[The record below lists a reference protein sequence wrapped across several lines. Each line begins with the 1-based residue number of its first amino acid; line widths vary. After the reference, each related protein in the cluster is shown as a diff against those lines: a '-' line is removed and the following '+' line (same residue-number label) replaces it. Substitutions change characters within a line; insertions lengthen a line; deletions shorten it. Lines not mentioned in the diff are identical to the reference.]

1 MQIPPEIIV
10 TFSNGKRITL
20 HMTDQNKTHESGSA
34 RHGLPNLPDI
44 WAMLEVRNQRLT
56 IAVVLLA
63 ALLVTALA
71 GWRFMPVRVVE
82 PVYVRD
88 DGSGALQA
96 LAARSAPEFKAD
108 QKHTSHFLQRWVR
121 QVQTINPELT
131 RTNVQEANELVVG
144 TAVREL
150 RDLLAKEGVRERM
163 ERDPNLRRTVEIR
176 SVAFPTPNAAI
187 VFFAQTERSG
197 AREPWTQRKAM
208 TINFVFVPV
217 ETRAEIERNPIG
229 IRITHFDLADDQAGS
244 KGD

>member
-1 MQIPPEIIV
+1 
-10 TFSNGKRITL
+10 
-20 HMTDQNKTHESGSA
+20 MTEPKKNAGLINTP
-34 RHGLPNLPDI
+34 HGLPQLPEI
-44 WAMLEVRNQRLT
+44 WTLLDLRNQRLMY
-56 IAVVLLA
+56 AVVFLSIM
-63 ALLVTALA
+63 LVLALA
-71 GWRFMPVRVVE
+71 GWRFMPIKVTE

-96 LAARSAPEFKAD
+96 LAARTATEFRAD

-150 RDLLAKEGVRERM
+150 RDLLAKEGIRERM

-187 VFFAQTERSG
+187 VFFSQTERS
-197 AREPWTQRKAM
+197 ASREPWTQRKAM
-208 TINFVFVPV
+208 TINFVFVPA
-217 ETRAEIERNPIG
+217 ETRTEIERNPIG
-229 IRITHFDLADDQAGS
+229 LRITHFDLADDQAGS